1 VNIVARDEV
10 LRSIK
15 EAEGKTTI
23 KLEKARSEALDITSK
38 ARAKAADTLSSGL
51 QDADA
56 EAQSMIDDTR
66 AAAGKKANSV
76 RTDGEAALAAIHEH
90 GEKNR
95 SSAVDSVLDAFL
107 QS

>member
-1 VNIVARDEV
+1 MARDEV

-66 AAAGKKANSV
+66 AAAGKKANSA
-76 RTDGEAALAAIHEH
+76 RADGEAALAAIHEH